1 MNKKQYFKEEEK
13 VKPTIKIR
21 IYSILSW
28 ILIGLTVLL
37 AVYEQLKGKEFM
49 LLGFLGEI
57 LLQPYLW
64 IALIL
69 RWRIK
74 ENKDKNKQK
83 KLVYKITP
91 GLLLLLGYIFLIS
104 GLTGKIIFVAS
115 LGTILAI
122 AGSIWLV
129 VISITK

>member
-1 MNKKQYFKEEEK
+1 M
-13 VKPTIKIR
+13 KPTIKIR

-37 AVYEQLKGKEFM
+37 AVYEQLRGKEFM

-74 ENKDKNKQK
+74 ENKDKNKPK

-91 GLLLLLGYIFLIS
+91 GLLLLLGYVFLIS
-104 GLTGKIIFVAS
+104 GLTEKIIFVAS

-122 AGSIWLV
+122 VGSIWLL